1 MKAIAWTH
9 YGAPEN
15 VLQFIEIPRP
25 SPGDGEVLIRVMA
38 SDVTAGDVRLRAFDV
53 PIGFWLLTRLMF
65 GVLRPR
71 KRVPGMDFA
80 GVVEAVGSS
89 VSGFQPGDRVFGT
102 AGMHF
107 GAHAEYLCLT
117 ENAVMIRLPDE
128 VSFQAAVAC
137 LFGGQTAVH
146 FLENQAGLSIG
157 QSILING
164 ASGGVGSAAV
174 QIAKHLGGEVTGVCS
189 TAHLELVRS
198 LGADRV
204 IDYSTQELFDEGKDY
219 DFIMDLAGN
228 IPLSTARA
236 HLKAEGKFIAINTGL
251 LTNLRALFDSHL
263 ISGVA
268 EERTQILERLADLI
282 REGHLKPV
290 IDRVYSLEQI
300 VEAHRYVDQ
309 GHKTGSVLIQIG
321 PDSD

>member
-1 MKAIAWTH
+1 MKAIAWTN
-9 YGAPEN
+9 YGAPD
-15 VLQFIEIPRP
+15 VLQLVEMPRP
-25 SPGDGEVLIRVMA
+25 VPDTGEILIRVMA
-38 SDVTAGDVRLRAFDV
+38 SDVTAGDARIRGLNV
-53 PIGFWLLTRLMF
+53 PFGFGVLTRLMF

-80 GVVEAVGSS
+80 GVVEAVGPS
-89 VSGFQPGDRVFGT
+89 VSGFQPGDRIFGT

-107 GAHAEYLCLT
+107 GAHAEYLCLA
-117 ENAVMIRLPDE
+117 EKAVMIRLPDE

-146 FLENQAGLSIG
+146 FLENKAGLSRG

-174 QIAKHLGGEVTGVCS
+174 QIAKHLGGEVTGVCG

-198 LGADRV
+198 LGVDRV
-204 IDYSTQELFDEGKDY
+204 IDYSAQGLFEDGKDY

-236 HLKAEGKFIAINTGL
+236 HLKPDGKFIAINTGL
-251 LTNLRALFDSHL
+251 LTNLRALFDSRL

-268 EERTQILERLADLI
+268 EECTQILERVAGLI
-282 REGHLKPV
+282 REGYLKPV
-290 IDRVYSLEQI
+290 IDRVYPLEQI
-300 VEAHRYVDQ
+300 AEAHRYVDQ